1 MNNLY
6 HRQSYIFIVML
17 LLPYTVCW
25 HIHAQ
30 DDKSSISGHVV
41 DAKGDPVGDIELAI
55 KPIIMKRGYEK
66 GIREP
71 FSSWS
76 KTTTD
81 KDGSFK
87 LTNVSPGPS
96 RFVILPELGS
106 PYEIISIEIWDITV
120 HSTAFRQS
128 HPTWYGKP
136 TFSIDPGETIE
147 NVIVNV
153 QEPRMWVSGRV
164 LMDDGTP
171 LKNTDI
177 HLTVYNRD
185 RDTFLFV
192 FSSGG
197 GGGLSGRIAR
207 TDAHGYYVS
216 YAPDDDEEYCV
227 SVRYKGVFA
236 KSRWFRLKKGERKDN
251 ITIRLRGLKK
261 ELQLQEERK
270 KMSMKMWSVNPENN
284 HAYKKIECSSWN
296 DALEKAKTENAY
308 LLTIEDEAE
317 QKWIESRFSD
327 RVLFWVGQQTF
338 SEDNTLIWKNGNP
351 VKYTNWLNI
360 DKNLNTSISKSNVP
374 IALLFS
380 NKKWIPIETNNPLN
394 QFVKYAIIEK
404 DEY

>member
-6 HRQSYIFIVML
+6 HKQSYILILIL
-17 LLPYTVCW
+17 LLLFTVCW

-41 DAKGDPVGDIELAI
+41 DSKGDPVVDIELAI
-55 KPIIMKRGYEK
+55 KPILMKRGYEK
-66 GIREP
+66 GIRKP
-71 FSSWS
+71 YSSWP

-87 LTNVSPGPS
+87 LSKISHGPS

-106 PYEIISIEIWDITV
+106 PYEIISIEIGDITI

-147 NVIVNV
+147 NVIVIV
-153 QEPRMWVSGRV
+153 QEPRMRVSGRV
-164 LMDDGTP
+164 VMDDGTP
-171 LKNTDI
+171 LINTDI
-177 HLTVYNRD
+177 NLTVHRRT

-197 GGGLSGRIAR
+197 SGGASGRIAR

-216 YAPDDDEEYCV
+216 YAPNDDREYCV

-236 KSRWFRLKKGERKDN
+236 RSRWFRLKKGERKDN

-261 ELQLQEERK
+261 QLQLQEERK
-270 KMSMKMWSVNPENN
+270 NISMKMWSINPENY
-284 HAYKKIECSSWN
+284 HAYKKIECSSWD
-296 DALEKAKTENAY
+296 DALEKAKAENAY

-327 RVLFWVGQQTF
+327 RVLFWIGQQTF
-338 SEDNTLIWKNGNP
+338 SKDKTLMWNNGNP
-351 VKYTNWLNI
+351 VNYTNWLNI
-360 DKNLNTSISKSNVP
+360 SKNSDTSNSKSNVP

-380 NKKWIPIETNNPLN
+380 NKKWIPIEFNNPLN
-394 QFVKYAIIEK
+394 QFVKYAILEK